1 MLIKIKCA
9 LFKHFSTTFDS
20 ILVSD
25 IFAFYEVSDILT
37 FDEVSATA
45 TRYFD
50 EVSATATR

>member
-45 TRYFD
+45 TR
-50 EVSATATR
+50 